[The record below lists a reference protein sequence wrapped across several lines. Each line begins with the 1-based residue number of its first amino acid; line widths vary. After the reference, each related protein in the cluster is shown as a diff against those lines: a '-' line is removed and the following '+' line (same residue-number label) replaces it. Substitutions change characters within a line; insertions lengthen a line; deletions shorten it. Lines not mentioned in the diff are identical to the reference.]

1 MKEYK
6 KIYKVQYYD
15 LDRDH
20 YIKIN
25 RLFDIMTAIATE
37 HSVIYKVNAKRLQE
51 LGMSWVVHDINLEFF
66 DDGKLY
72 EKNITVKTF
81 VRNIKGIFMLR
92 YFAFY
97 NEGNLIGKAVQKWLL
112 IDLEKRK
119 IIKIPKDIIS
129 EFTANDEVSEELKSI
144 IDTIETKKQNYEK
157 IIEDETLL
165 VKNMDIRY
173 GDIDENGHV
182 NNCIYPLW
190 AMESI
195 SRKTLESHKI
205 SKLQITYK
213 KEQTE
218 TNKGVK
224 IVCRESDCQNEIT
237 EHVEIYSCD
246 EKLLCIVDMG
256 LKDKN

>member
-1 MKEYK
+1 MEEYK

-37 HSVIYKVNAKRLQE
+37 HSVIHNINSKQLIKKGL
-51 LGMSWVVHDINLEFF
+51 SWVVHDINLDFF
-66 DDGKLY
+66 DEGQLY
-72 EKNITVKTF
+72 EKDITVKTF
-81 VRNIKGIFMLR
+81 VKNVKGIFMLR

-112 IDLEKRK
+112 INLEKRK
-119 IIKIPKDIIS
+119 IVKIPKDFIS
-129 EFTANDEVSEELKSI
+129 EFISNAELSENQKSI
-144 IDTIETKKQNYEK
+144 MDSIGVTKQYYEK
-157 IIEDETLL
+157 NIEDETLA

-190 AMESI
+190 AIESV
-195 SRKTLESHKI
+195 SRTRLKSHKI
-205 SKLQITYK
+205 CSLQITYK

-218 TNKGVK
+218 TDKGVK
-224 IVCRESDCQNEIT
+224 IVCKESNFEDKIT
-237 EHVEIYSCD
+237 EHVEIYSWD
-246 EKLLCIVDMG
+246 EKLLCIVDMS
-256 LKDKN
+256 LEAKR